1 MIVYPKAL
9 EFQGL
14 YHVDVGEA
22 YQKDWPCA
30 ANLFFC
36 IGEHLR
42 RKLKT
47 RSYRGK
53 VTQCVM

>member
-22 YQKDWPCA
+22 HQKDWPSSKFSFLHRGA
-30 ANLFFC
+30 PS
-36 IGEHLR
+36 E
-42 RKLKT
+42 KT
-47 RSYRGK
+47 
-53 VTQCVM
+53 